1 MSRGLVLLLV
11 ITACGA
17 PPSAAVEGSAD
28 ADTSDVDAPDAGGVR
43 DAGPS
48 PADDA
53 GESDSGN
60 DAAVDAGTADAGA
73 RTIWVLFD
81 AAHKNAVG
89 NANWVLDSQAPAPAP
104 LHPTVETQWS
114 GGISSWGFDLHAT
127 GRYEVRQLPVGITLT
142 FGGGGPGDLGAFDVF
157 VTDEP
162 EEPFTAGEQAA
173 LLQFVEAGRGILF
186 VADHA
191 GAKRCTTCTEAWRVI
206 NAVLVTGSFADTLG
220 VHLDGNTIGQS
231 GLNGTVTGS
240 AHAAHFAAGP
250 FGTASELSF
259 HSGSSVSA
267 SANAAASV
275 VVAAGGVGMMAA
287 SVLPSGGRVVVLG
300 DSSPTDD
307 GTCGSCGARLYD
319 GWAEVSNANF
329 ILNAT
334 AWAARDGS

>member
-1 MSRGLVLLLV
+1 MLLIV
-11 ITACGA
+11 ITACGG
-17 PPSAAVEGSAD
+17 PRSAAVEGSAD
-28 ADTSDVDAPDAGGVR
+28 ADTSDVGAPDAGVVR

-48 PADDA
+48 QIDNA

-60 DAAVDAGTADAGA
+60 EAAVDAGTADGGA

-127 GRYEVRQLPVGITLT
+127 GRYEVRQLPVGVALS
-142 FGGGGPGDLGAFDVF
+142 FGGGGPGDLGTFDVF

-162 EEPFTAGEQAA
+162 EEPFTAAEQAA
-173 LLQFVEAGRGILF
+173 LLQFVQAGRGILF

-220 VHLDGNTIGQS
+220 VRLDGNTIGQS

-240 AHAAHFAAGP
+240 PHAAHFAAGP
-250 FGTASELSF
+250 FGTASQLSF

-267 SANAAASV
+267 ASANAVASV
-275 VVAAGGVGMMAA
+275 VVAGGGAGMMAV
-287 SVLPSGGRVVVLG
+287 SSLPSGGRVVVLG

-307 GTCGSCGARLYD
+307 GTCASCGARLYD

-334 AWAARDGS
+334 AWAAHDGS